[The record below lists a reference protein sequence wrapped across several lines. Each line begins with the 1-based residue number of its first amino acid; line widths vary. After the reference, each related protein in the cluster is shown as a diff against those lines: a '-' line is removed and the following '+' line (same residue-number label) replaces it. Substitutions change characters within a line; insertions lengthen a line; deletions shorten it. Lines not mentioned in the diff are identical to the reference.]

1 MHQEPDHN
9 HKEHKIQY
17 ILISGIVILLAI
29 NSMIFISK
37 LRSIENQ
44 VQHMTGV
51 IAGNGFSSDLSGMEQ
66 RLFEEMKK
74 GASILTHSSSNMEAK
89 DGFFEVTVN
98 VAPKEVK
105 TEDKVF
111 IILDNQKVQAR
122 SINGVTYEAVL
133 PIKSLKT
140 IKPYVVI
147 ENGDNHLQEV
157 LPEIYFDQ
165 FTALELSSVGIGEE
179 DKNLRFDITAMNEET
194 MSLLETLNDAEAV
207 IKDENQNEV
216 RRLPLLPLDPES
228 PGADEYGYKKKS
240 YEVKLPEDL
249 YQMASFNVYVII
261 KGSGITLTSDEIYNF
276 SKSAVQQGVSAIGG
290 FSISIDE

>member
-111 IILDNQKVQAR
+111 IIIDNQKVQAR

-133 PIKSLKT
+133 PVKSLKT

-194 MSLLETLNDAEAV
+194 MSLLETLNDAEAI

>member
-111 IILDNQKVQAR
+111 IIIDNQKVQAR

-133 PIKSLKT
+133 PVKSLKT

-290 FSISIDE
+290 FFISIDE

>member
-51 IAGNGFSSDLSGMEQ
+51 IAGNGFTSDLSGMEQ

-111 IILDNQKVQAR
+111 IIIDNQKVQAR

-133 PIKSLKT
+133 PVKSLKT

>member
-66 RLFEEMKK
+66 RLFKEMKK

-111 IILDNQKVQAR
+111 IIIDNQKVQAR

-133 PIKSLKT
+133 PVKSLKT

-240 YEVKLPEDL
+240 YEVRLPEDL

>member
-111 IILDNQKVQAR
+111 IIIDNQKVQAR

-133 PIKSLKT
+133 PVKSLKT